1 MATAPLSVGI
11 NAGEVSEAVKQ
22 HYKDFR
28 IKDLVYKN
36 NPFYALI
43 PKYEK
48 FGGLNMPIPL
58 LYGNPQ
64 NVSANFGV
72 AQGETSTSSLGQ
84 FLLTRVKNYSVAS
97 ITGEAIK
104 ATEGKADSFIRFLTM
119 EIDGAIH
126 ALARDLSVQLFRNG
140 SGSVG
145 QVNSSYSSGTTVTL
159 ANPDEIANFEVGMSI
174 KFSPNVGGDSAL
186 TTATTISSINR
197 SAGSFVV
204 ASDTGI
210 SADEYIFRAGT
221 EAAAAL
227 TSTSAKAIMG
237 LDGWLPTQAVVDAAG
252 ADMTS
257 WFGQNRTLDSERLAG
272 IRFDGSAMPIE
283 EALVSGAGKASRAG
297 ARPDTCIMSYESYI
311 NLEKSLGS
319 RVIYDELK
327 ARDVDVGFRSLA
339 VQGPNGVINVVPD
352 QNCQPDV
359 AWVLQL
365 DTWSLNSLGGAPH
378 ILDLDGNRILRQ
390 AQKDAYEVRIG
401 FYGNVACNAPG
412 FNVRVAL

>member
-1 MATAPLSVGI
+1 MAAPLDL
-11 NAGEVSEAVKQ
+11 ATVSEAVKQ

-64 NVSANFGV
+64 NVSADFET

-97 ITGEAIK
+97 ITGETIK
-104 ATEGKADSFIRFLTM
+104 ATEGKADSFIRYLTM

-126 ALARDLSVQLFRNG
+126 ALSRDLAVQLFRDG
-140 SGSVG
+140 GGYLGLVG
-145 QVNSSYSSGTTVTL
+145 ADNDNSTTCDLT
-159 ANPDEIANFEVGMSI
+159 NPEDIANFEVGMTLIFAS
-174 KFSPNVGGDSAL
+174 NTGGNTGAS
-186 TTATTISSINR
+186 TGGGVISSIDRTNSKLTF
-197 SAGSFVV
+197 SA
-204 ASDTGI
+204 ATGGF
-210 SADEYIFRAGT
+210 SGGDYIFRSGTQAGAT
-221 EAAAAL
+221 L
-227 TSTSAKAIMG
+227 DSDSAKAIMG
-237 LDGWLPTQAVVDAAG
+237 LDGWIPSAAPS
-252 ADMTS
+252 ATAF
-257 WFGQNRTLDSERLAG
+257 FGQVRTKDTERLGG

-283 EALVSGAGKASRAG
+283 EALVSAAGKAARAG
-297 ARPDTCIMSYESYI
+297 ARPDTCLMSYESYI

-319 RVIYDELK
+319 RVRYDELK

>member
-64 NVSANFGV
+64 NVSANFGI
-72 AQGETSTSSLGQ
+72 AQAETSTSSLGQ

-97 ITGEAIK
+97 VTGEAIK
-104 ATEGKADSFIRFLTM
+104 ATEGKADAFIRFLTM

-126 ALARDLSVQLFRNG
+126 ALSRDLSVQLFRDG
-140 SGSVG
+140 GGYLGLVG
-145 QVNSSYSSGTTVTL
+145 ADNDNTTTCDL
-159 ANPDEIANFEVGMSI
+159 TNPEDIANFEVGMSLI
-174 KFSPNVGGDSAL
+174 F
-186 TTATTISSINR
+186 
-197 SAGSFVV
+197 
-204 ASDTGI
+204 ASDTGGSTSATTGGGVI
-210 SADEYIFRAGT
+210 SAIDRTNSKITFSAVTGSPASFSGGDYIFRSGTQAG
-221 EAAAAL
+221 AAL

-237 LDGWLPTQAVVDAAG
+237 LDGWIPSAAPG
-252 ADMTS
+252 AATF
-257 WFGQNRTLDSERLAG
+257 FGQDRSVDTERLGG

-283 EALVSGAGKASRAG
+283 EALVSSAGKAARAG

-319 RVIYDELK
+319 RVRYDELK

-359 AWVLQL
+359 AWMLQL

-378 ILDLDGNRILRQ
+378 ILDLDGNRLLRQ
-390 AQKDAYEVRIG
+390 ASADAYEVRIG

>member
-1 MATAPLSVGI
+1 MAAPLDLDT
-11 NAGEVSEAVKQ
+11 VSEAVKQ

-64 NVSANFGV
+64 NVSADFAI

-97 ITGEAIK
+97 ITGETIK
-104 ATEGKADSFIRFLTM
+104 ATEGKADSFIRYLTM

-126 ALARDLSVQLFRNG
+126 ALSRDLSVQLFRDG
-140 SGSVG
+140 GGYMG
-145 QVNSSYSSGTTVTL
+145 QVSSTGGSTDATL
-159 ANPDEIANFEVGMSI
+159 SNVEDIANFEVGMTLIFAS
-174 KFSPNVGGDSAL
+174 NTGGNTGASTGGGVVSAV
-186 TTATTISSINR
+186 NR
-197 SAGSFVV
+197 S
-204 ASDTGI
+204 TGVLTFSAATGGL
-210 SADEYIFRAGT
+210 SADDYIFRSGTQAG
-221 EAAAAL
+221 EAL
-227 TSTSAKAIMG
+227 TSSSANAIMG
-237 LDGWLPTQAVVDAAG
+237 LDGWLPSSAPG
-252 ADMTS
+252 ATAF
-257 WFGQNRTLDSERLAG
+257 FGQDRSVDTERLGG

-283 EALVSGAGKASRAG
+283 EALVSAAGKAARAG

-319 RVIYDELK
+319 RVRYDELK

-359 AWVLQL
+359 AWMLQL

-390 AQKDAYEVRIG
+390 SSADAYEVRVG

-412 FNVRVAL
+412 FNVRIAL

>member
-1 MATAPLSVGI
+1 MAAPL
-11 NAGEVSEAVKQ
+11 NLTDVSEAVKQ

-36 NPFYALI
+36 NPLYALV

-58 LYGNPQ
+58 IYGNPQ
-64 NVSANFGV
+64 NVSADFSI

-97 ITGEAIK
+97 VSGEAIK
-104 ATEGKADSFIRFLTM
+104 ATEGKADAFIRFLTM

-126 ALARDLSVQLFRNG
+126 ALSRDLSVQLFRDGGGYMGLVG
-140 SGSVG
+140 SDND
-145 QVNSSYSSGTTVTL
+145 NSTTCDLTN
-159 ANPDEIANFEVGMSI
+159 AEDIANFEVGMTLIFAS
-174 KFSPNVGGDSAL
+174 NTGGNTGAS
-186 TTATTISSINR
+186 TGGGVISSIDRTNSKLTF
-197 SAGSFVV
+197 SA
-204 ASDTGI
+204 ATGGF
-210 SADEYIFRAGT
+210 SGGDYIFRSGTQAGAT
-221 EAAAAL
+221 L
-227 TSTSAKAIMG
+227 TSSSALAIMG
-237 LDGWLPTQAVVDAAG
+237 LDGWIPSAAPG
-252 ADMTS
+252 ATAF
-257 WFGQNRTLDSERLAG
+257 FGQDRSVDTERLGG
-272 IRFDGSAMPIE
+272 IRFDGCAMPIE
-283 EALVSGAGKASRAG
+283 EALVSSAGKAARAG

-311 NLEKSLGS
+311 NLEKTLGS
-319 RVIYDELK
+319 RVVYDELK

-339 VQGPNGVINVVPD
+339 VQGPNGVINVIPD

-359 AWVLQL
+359 AWMLQL

-390 AQKDAYEVRIG
+390 SAADAYEVRVG
-401 FYGNVACNAPG
+401 FYGNLACNAPG

>member
-1 MATAPLSVGI
+1 MAAPLDL
-11 NAGEVSEAVKQ
+11 ATVSEAVKQ

-64 NVSANFGV
+64 NVSASFKI

-97 ITGEAIK
+97 VSGEAIK
-104 ATEGKADSFIRFLTM
+104 ATEGKADAFIRFLTM

-145 QVNSSYSSGTTVTL
+145 QVGSVASTTVTL
-159 ANPDEIANFEVGMSI
+159 ANTDEIANFEVGMSI

-204 ASDTGI
+204 ASATGI
-210 SADEYIFRAGT
+210 SASEYIFRAGT

-319 RVIYDELK
+319 RVVYDELK

-339 VQGPNGVINVVPD
+339 VQGPNGVINVIPD

-359 AWVLQL
+359 AWMLQL

-378 ILDLDGNRILRQ
+378 ILDLDGNRILRVSDD
-390 AQKDAYEVRIG
+390 DAYEVRIG

-412 FNVRVAL
+412 FNVRIGL

>member
-1 MATAPLSVGI
+1 MAAPLDL
-11 NAGEVSEAVKQ
+11 ATVSEAVKQ

-43 PKYEK
+43 PKYER

-64 NVSANFGV
+64 NVSAAFAT
-72 AQGETSTSSLGQ
+72 AQGGTSTSSLGQ

-145 QVNSSYSSGTTVTL
+145 QVGSVASTTVTL
-159 ANPDEIANFEVGMSI
+159 ANTDEIANFEVGMSI

-204 ASDTGI
+204 ASATGI
-210 SADEYIFRAGT
+210 SASEYIFRAGT

-319 RVIYDELK
+319 RVVYDELK

-339 VQGPNGVINVVPD
+339 VQGPNGVINVIPD

-359 AWVLQL
+359 AWMLQL

-378 ILDLDGNRILRQ
+378 ILDLDGNRILRVSDD
-390 AQKDAYEVRIG
+390 DAYEVRIG

-412 FNVRVAL
+412 FNVRIGL

>member
-1 MATAPLSVGI
+1 MAAPLDL
-11 NAGEVSEAVKQ
+11 ATVSEAVKQ

-64 NVSANFGV
+64 NVSADFEI

-97 ITGEAIK
+97 ITGETIK
-104 ATEGKADSFIRFLTM
+104 ATEGKADSFIRYLTM

-126 ALARDLSVQLFRNG
+126 ALSRDLAVQLFRDG
-140 SGSVG
+140 GGYLGLVG
-145 QVNSSYSSGTTVTL
+145 ADNDNSTTCDLT
-159 ANPDEIANFEVGMSI
+159 NPEDIANFEVGMTLIFASNTGGNTGASTGGGVI
-174 KFSPNVGGDSAL
+174 SEIDRTNSKLTFSAATGGFSGGD
-186 TTATTISSINR
+186 
-197 SAGSFVV
+197 
-204 ASDTGI
+204 
-210 SADEYIFRAGT
+210 YIFRSGTQAGAT
-221 EAAAAL
+221 L
-227 TSTSAKAIMG
+227 DSDSAKAIMG
-237 LDGWLPTQAVVDAAG
+237 LDGWIPSDAPG
-252 ADMTS
+252 ATAF
-257 WFGQNRTLDSERLAG
+257 FGQVRTKDTERLGG

-283 EALVSGAGKASRAG
+283 EALVSAAGKAARAG
-297 ARPDTCIMSYESYI
+297 ARPDTCLMSYESYI

-319 RVIYDELK
+319 RVRYDELK

>member
-1 MATAPLSVGI
+1 MAAPL
-11 NAGEVSEAVKQ
+11 NLTDVSEAVKQ

-48 FGGLNMPIPL
+48 FGGLDMPIPL

-64 NVSANFGV
+64 NVSASFNI

-97 ITGEAIK
+97 VSGEAIK
-104 ATEGKADSFIRFLTM
+104 ATEGKADAFIRFLTM

-126 ALARDLSVQLFRNG
+126 ALSRDISVQLFRDG
-140 SGSVG
+140 GGYMGRVG
-145 QVNSSYSSGTTVTL
+145 AVNDNSTTCDLT
-159 ANPDEIANFEVGMSI
+159 NIEDIANFEVGMTLIFASL
-174 KFSPNVGGDSAL
+174 PNGRKGASTGGGVVSA
-186 TTATTISSINR
+186 INR
-197 SAGSFVV
+197 S
-204 ASDTGI
+204 TGVLTF
-210 SADEYIFRAGT
+210 SAATGGFSGGDYIFRSGT
-221 EAAAAL
+221 QSSEIVDEDEDLQTAN
-227 TSTSAKAIMG
+227 AKAIMG
-237 LDGWLPTQAVVDAAG
+237 LDGWLPSAAPS
-252 ADMTS
+252 ATAF
-257 WFGQNRTLDSERLAG
+257 FGQVRTKDTERLGG

-283 EALVSGAGKASRAG
+283 EALVSAAGKAARAG
-297 ARPDTCIMSYESYI
+297 ARPDTCLMSYESYI

-319 RVIYDELK
+319 RVRYDELK
-327 ARDVDVGFRSLA
+327 AKDVDVGFRSLA
-339 VQGPNGVINVVPD
+339 VQGPNGVINVIPD

-359 AWVLQL
+359 AWVLQMN
-365 DTWSLNSLGGAPH
+365 TWSLNSLGGAPH